1 VQPYD
6 QGETEVARVH
16 IVRFSRG
23 SGTVGV
29 GVADQAGVAP
39 IGRLTSMAE
48 LLRLPVT
55 EIRSL
60 VSGATE
66 RLPYSGLR
74 LLAPIDG
81 RTEVWGAGVTYERS
95 RAARVEETA
104 QRSVYEDVY
113 DADRPELFFKAA
125 AWRVV
130 TDGEPARLRADAA
143 NSVPEP
149 ELALVLNSAGEIVGA
164 TVCDDLT
171 ARDVEGQNPLY
182 LPQAKTYTGSCGMA
196 ARIRPWWEI
205 ADPSALGIRMR
216 VRRGGQVVFSG
227 ETSTGSMRRTFDDL
241 AGWLFRELDLPDGAV
256 LSTGTGI
263 VPPLDAGV
271 LPGDVVEIEID
282 EVGTLSQVLTRQ
294 RRVRTRP

>member
-1 VQPYD
+1 MI
-6 QGETEVARVH
+6 GCVH
-16 IVRFSRG
+16 IVRFSHG
-23 SGTVGV
+23 TGTGTVGV
-29 GVADQAGVAP
+29 GVADAAGVAP
-39 IGRLTSMAE
+39 IGQLTTMAE
-48 LLRLPVT
+48 LLRLPLA

-60 VSGATE
+60 VADPGE
-66 RLPYSGLR
+66 RLPYDSGVR
-74 LLAPIDG
+74 LLAPVDG

-95 RAARVEETA
+95 RAARVEETE
-104 QRSVYEDVY
+104 QRSVYEAVY
-113 DADRPELFFKAA
+113 DADRPELFLKAA

-130 TDGEPARLRADAA
+130 TDGAPARLRADAT

-171 ARDVEGQNPLY
+171 ARDIEGRNPLY
-182 LPQAKTYTGSCGMA
+182 LPQAKTYTGSCVLA

-216 VRRGGQVVFSG
+216 VRRDGRVVFSG
-227 ETSTGSMRRTFDDL
+227 DTNTASMRRTFQDL
-241 AGWLFRELDLPDGAV
+241 AGWLLRELDLPDGAV

-271 LPGDVVEIEID
+271 LAGDVVDIEID
-282 EVGTLSQVLTRQ
+282 EVGTLSHSLM
-294 RRVRTRP
+294 